1 MKMNERVI
9 RILDWPW
16 QQLERLRDWLEEG
29 GHAIYDSPYE
39 TNPLGKRCYVM
50 SEKHLS
56 GYRLI
61 VGFDSAADCDA
72 ALDFVLAQWKAKAA
86 PEAKP

>member
-29 GHAIYDSPYE
+29 DDAIYDSPYE

-86 PEAKP
+86 PEIKP

>member
-1 MKMNERVI
+1 MKLDECII
-9 RILDWPW
+9 RMLDWPC
-16 QQLERLRDWLEEG
+16 QQIERLRDWLEEG
-29 GHAIYDSPYE
+29 HRAIYDAPRE

-72 ALDFVLAQWKAKAA
+72 ALDFVLSQWKANAA
-86 PEAKP
+86 PETKP